1 MNLMNYIE
9 EIIIA
14 FFVISIAYYAWK
26 NYKDQMRTKDS
37 RESKDK

>member
-14 FFVISIAYYAWK
+14 ICFISIAYYAWK
-26 NYKDQMRTKDS
+26 NYKEERRTK
-37 RESKDK
+37 ESKESEDK